1 MFEGMSSFNLVE
13 HQYGETFKPKEGKA
27 GYVRAL
33 SPYRRPHKTKDGYL
47 CLLAY
52 TDRQWRSFWGLA
64 DMLHYSED
72 ARFITMFE
80 RSRNIDALYEI
91 ASEVIL
97 TRGTTEWLTLF
108 EQAEIPAGPVN
119 SLADL
124 RHDPHLNAIGFF
136 RSYDH
141 PTEGTLEI
149 PDTPYRFDRQSLPI
163 RSAQPQLGEHGYEVL
178 SETGMTEEEISTV
191 LQDSENN
198 QE

>member
-1 MFEGMSSFNLVE
+1 
-13 HQYGETFKPKEGKA
+13 
-27 GYVRAL
+27 
-33 SPYRRPHKTKDGYL
+33 
-47 CLLAY
+47 
-52 TDRQWRSFWGLA
+52 
-64 DMLHYSED
+64 MLHYAED

-124 RHDPHLNAIGFF
+124 RRDPHLNAMGFF

-163 RSAQPQLGEHGYEVL
+163 RCAHPQLGEHGYEVL

-191 LQDSENN
+191 LQDPEYN